1 MSNAPLSI
9 DPVFNLKEILLVNLR
24 NGRWRPGE
32 KLPTER
38 KMSEFYAVGR
48 STVRRALAQLKEL
61 GLITQIV
68 GSGTYVTRDVAD
80 RLPKPLSA
88 GVSISPSE
96 LMEARFIFEPGLID
110 LAVRNGTAE
119 DFSEL
124 ETCCRNAEEADTL
137 EQFEHWNGVF
147 HQAVADATHNNF
159 VISVFELISTV
170 RERGEW
176 GVLKLKTLTPE
187 RRVAFQKEHRVL
199 LEALQ
204 NRDTETAT
212 RSMLAHLTHVRRNLF
227 GY

>member
-1 MSNAPLSI
+1 MSTAPVSH
-9 DPVFNLKEILLVNLR
+9 DPVFNLKETLLTNLR

-48 STVRRALAQLKEL
+48 STVRRALGQLKAL

-68 GSGTYVTRDVAD
+68 GSGTYVTRDMAEK
-80 RLPKPLSA
+80 LPKPFSPT
-88 GVSISPSE
+88 VCISPTE
-96 LMEARFIFEPGLID
+96 LMEARFILEPGLID
-110 LAVRNGTAE
+110 LAVRNGTAA

-124 ETCCRNAEEADTL
+124 ETCCRNAEEAETV
-137 EQFEHWNGVF
+137 EQFEHWDGEF
-147 HQAVADATHNNF
+147 HQAVADATHNKF
-159 VISVFELISTV
+159 VISVFEMISTV

-176 GVLKLKTLTPE
+176 GLLKLKNLTPE
-187 RRVAFQKEHRVL
+187 RRVVFQREHRAL

-212 RSMLAHLTHVRRNLF
+212 RSMLSHLTNVRRNLF
-227 GY
+227 EY